1 MCVCVLSRFSRVQL
15 FVTLWTAACQAPLS
29 LGFLQARILE
39 WVAMPSSRRTSK
51 RECFSSS
58 SIYIKRAHEQNGGG
72 GQAESVWW
80 VRALFPQKDIERVI
94 SAYPGGFLVP
104 GLLVCRDQVQMFGG
118 FPSKGS
124 KQTRWALHP
133 GESFWRAAALYD
145 MCPKSTSSR
154 EGNGTPLQCSCLEND
169 RDRGAWWAAVYGIS
183 QSSTRLKQLSSSS
196 SNCSLKKKR
205 FCSLKINFLSY

>member
-1 MCVCVLSRFSRVQL
+1 MRVTLKMWETTLLSPLTVLASCLERVPGHSTGQEEGMCACVLSRFSRVQL

-124 KQTRWALHP
+124 KQTRWA
-133 GESFWRAAALYD
+133 
-145 MCPKSTSSR
+145 
-154 EGNGTPLQCSCLEND
+154 
-169 RDRGAWWAAVYGIS
+169 GI
-183 QSSTRLKQLSSSS
+183 
-196 SNCSLKKKR
+196 
-205 FCSLKINFLSY
+205 